1 MGFTPTPPSEVS
13 ASVPPS
19 VPGTGCGLG
28 SPVGSVCDPATIPFH
43 PAPQY
48 LRKAERGERASS
60 QTRGFGS
67 IRNVLFILPPR
78 GKRGAAFL
86 GFFVIVWLF
95 FFYIFF
101 FFVFLGPHPRHMEVP
116 RLGG

>member
-1 MGFTPTPPSEVS
+1 MGFTPTPPSEIS

-48 LRKAERGERASS
+48 LRKAERGRLPR
-60 QTRGFGS
+60 QGGS
-67 IRNVLFILPPR
+67 VPSGMFSLFSLQGESEELLSGLFCYCLVVLFI
-78 GKRGAAFL
+78 
-86 GFFVIVWLF
+86 FF
-95 FFYIFF
+95 
-101 FFVFLGPHPRHMEVP
+101 
-116 RLGG
+116 